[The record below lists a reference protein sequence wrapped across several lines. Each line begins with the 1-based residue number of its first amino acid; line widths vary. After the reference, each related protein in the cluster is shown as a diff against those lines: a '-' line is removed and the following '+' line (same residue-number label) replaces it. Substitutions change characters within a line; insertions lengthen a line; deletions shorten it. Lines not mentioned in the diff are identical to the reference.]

1 MNFNIR
7 ETPYSQLRY
16 DRRHPALELRTD
28 AHDVEIALTM
38 LSRLSQAR
46 TQRGFGDPADFQLQP
61 LIVYPYEDGA
71 YTVMDGNLRLAYLQL
86 CRDRALRRRAR
97 VKPLPELHD
106 DDPAITVAVFPTR
119 LDAYPHVLRLAS
131 PTNQSD
137 WRHDHWASAIIQA
150 VGDGYPIAQISAN
163 TGFDANNVA
172 SIAESHNAL
181 NQMLEAH
188 PKRWHHH
195 DSSHYLREAFR
206 HPSLRRN
213 VGLPDHPETS
223 LPAKPLP
230 SSENYRAAQMQLFD
244 FIYGTSLAST
254 AIHDAQSGSS
264 ISDLAYIHS
273 DPEMLVAYRNRR
285 RRHYNTAEFIQDHR
299 GEPSIDV
306 IRTQI
311 HHVTSMAEHFLSTDE
326 TVTRA
331 LVKVAQV
338 TYSINQEDQGLYVV
352 QLSSPYPDRFRQLA
366 QRMETHIR
374 HDQPRTIVEFW

>member
-1 MNFNIR
+1 MN
-7 ETPYSQLRY
+7 Y
-16 DRRHPALELRTD
+16 
-28 AHDVEIALTM
+28 
-38 LSRLSQAR
+38 
-46 TQRGFGDPADFQLQP
+46 FQLQP
-61 LIVYPYEDGA
+61 LIVYPYDDGA

-97 VKPLPELHD
+97 VKPLPDLRD

-119 LDAYPHVLRLAS
+119 SDTYPHVLRLAS
-131 PTNQSD
+131 PNNQPD
-137 WRHDHWASAIIQA
+137 WRHDHWASAIIIA
-150 VGDGYPIAQISAN
+150 VGDGYPIDQLSAN
-163 TGFDANNVA
+163 TGFDTNNLA
-172 SIAESHNAL
+172 SIVESHNAL

-188 PKRWHHH
+188 PKRWNHH

-206 HPSLRRN
+206 HPSLRRY
-213 VGLPDHPETS
+213 VGLPEHPNTS
-223 LPAKPLP
+223 LPAKPLCNNESYQAP
-230 SSENYRAAQMQLFD
+230 QIELFD
-244 FIYGTSLAST
+244 FIYGTRLATT

-273 DPEMLVAYRNRR
+273 DSEMLVAYRNRR
-285 RRHYNTAEFIQDHR
+285 RRHHNTAEFIQDFR

-311 HHVTSMAEHFLSTDE
+311 QHITSMAEQFLRTDE
-326 TVTRA
+326 TFTRA
-331 LVKVAQV
+331 LVKVARV

-374 HDQPRTIVEFW
+374 HDQPSTIVEFS